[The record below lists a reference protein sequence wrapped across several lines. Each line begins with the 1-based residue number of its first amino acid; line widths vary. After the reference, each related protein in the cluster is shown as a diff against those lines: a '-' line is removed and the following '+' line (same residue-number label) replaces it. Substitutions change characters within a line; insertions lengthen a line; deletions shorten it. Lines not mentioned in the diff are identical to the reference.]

1 VPFVFVFSK
10 LPARRHLRE
19 DPDDALPAQLAKP
32 TIPPLYPWMK
42 LAGRWIE
49 QAGFQAGH
57 RVRIAV
63 EHGRL
68 TIAAE

>member
-1 VPFVFVFSK
+1 VPFAFVFSK
-10 LPARRHLRE
+10 LPARRHLCE

-42 LAGRWIE
+42 LSGRSIE